1 MVMIN
6 KDLVL
11 WTQRTGAD
19 AGASASSDDS
29 SPNQPSGSGEL
40 SKVDQTPD
48 STKKP
53 HWPFQEHLLPHRS
66 KHILDSDERLIQKAI
81 EKVTEA
87 FEGEQANQVISE
99 IKALLTHVLNS
110 IRMFLESYEGR
121 ISRPF
126 YLFTPVGSNSHS
138 LFEEMVCIN
147 QHQRDLVI
155 KLLGITNKAISRI
168 IKKPRKVANRL
179 RDIVYKAQLLRNYI
193 SFHYHTYYT
202 TLFSKMDT
210 TENRA
215 YVEVTKDYIRQMD
228 SDWDLALELLEK
240 IKGMVN
246 DGMMRLKPVPSRFSS
261 LMLNVKKRLGIKDGP
276 PTDTTTD

>member
-1 MVMIN
+1 MRVHIGISLSVLSLSVLAKVIPN
-6 KDLVL
+6 DGSHGSLLVR
-11 WTQRTGAD
+11 RTVDPDPMDFSWRRNNG
-19 AGASASSDDS
+19 DDKQGS
-29 SPNQPSGSGEL
+29 SPM
-40 SKVDQTPD
+40 D
-48 STKKP
+48 SRS
-53 HWPFQEHLLPHRS
+53 WS

-81 EKVTEA
+81 EKVTGA

-110 IRMFLESYEGR
+110 IRMFLESYE
-121 ISRPF
+121 
-126 YLFTPVGSNSHS
+126 
-138 LFEEMVCIN
+138 
-147 QHQRDLVI
+147 
-155 KLLGITNKAISRI
+155 AISRI

-193 SFHYHTYYT
+193 SFQYYTYYT

-261 LMLNVKKRLGIKDGP
+261 LTSSVKKRLGIKDGP
-276 PTDTTTD
+276 PADHNNRLGDSNR